1 MKLGAN
7 NNLPLQNNEGN
18 TIIIH
23 IFDDEESI
31 LDAMSFLLAPLGG
44 KIQTWQNSVD
54 FLTQADLHQQGVL
67 LLDIRMPWLDGQQ
80 VHQKLRET
88 QSTLAVVIMT
98 AHGDVPM
105 AVAELK
111 KGAVDFLQKPAT
123 FEQLK
128 QAITQAKTV
137 SEQAV
142 KIREISQ
149 NYAKLTEK
157 ERNIVPL
164 IMQGMINKQIA
175 ETLAIS
181 VRTVEVHR
189 ASIMEK
195 MQAESFAGLVQHL
208 NHLQTR

>member
-1 MKLGAN
+1 M
-7 NNLPLQNNEGN
+7 
-18 TIIIH
+18 IIH
-23 IFDDEESI
+23 ILDDEESI
-31 LDAMSFLLAPLGG
+31 LDAMSFLLAPLGIE
-44 KIQTWQNSVD
+44 IQTWQSSVD
-54 FLTQADLHQQGVL
+54 FLAQADLHQQGVL
-67 LLDIRMPWLDGQQ
+67 LLDIRMPLPDGQQ
-80 VHQKLRET
+80 VHQQLREV

-111 KGAVDFLQKPAT
+111 KGAVDFLQKPAS

-128 QAITQAKTV
+128 QAITQVKTV

-157 ERNIVPL
+157 ERNLVPL
-164 IMQGMINKQIA
+164 IMQGFTNKQIA
-175 ETLAIS
+175 DHLAIS

-189 ASIMEK
+189 ANVMEK
-195 MQAESFAGLVQHL
+195 MQAESLAELVQKL
-208 NHLQTR
+208 GLLPTP